1 MKKNSTSIALFD
13 AVDIAVA
20 EAHRLKTSATAW
32 AKAGT
37 ALLRTGHVDDAA
49 ECIRKGLE
57 ADRQSPDALIAMGQ
71 LHIERFNEDAAI
83 AVFLEAKAMRP
94 NDTVI
99 DGYLRLLSS
108 VMQ

>member
-13 AVDIAVA
+13 EVDIAVA

-32 AKAGT
+32 AEAGT
-37 ALLRTGHVDDAA
+37 ALLSTGHVDEAA
-49 ECIRKGLE
+49 EYIRKGLE
-57 ADRQSPDALIAMGQ
+57 AARHSPEVLIAMGQ
-71 LHIERFNEDAAI
+71 LHIARFDEDAAI

-108 VMQ
+108 VLQ